1 MLRDRVNI
9 EGRVALVGCGDYIE
23 IWDPERW
30 AQELDAVAEDEQEE
44 ESAE

>member
-1 MLRDRVNI
+1 MVDI

-30 AQELDAVAEDEQEE
+30 AQELDAVAEDERDEE
-44 ESAE
+44 PAE

>member
-1 MLRDRVNI
+1 MLRDSVNI

-30 AQELDAVAEDEQEE
+30 DAELARIEAEGDGDE
-44 ESAE
+44 